1 MFETIVN
8 LETKQKGLERN
19 YLEKANADQTIQRTA
34 FLLIKGMVELASLI
48 QGGAGGLPSF
58 LVQIFQCFGCTPNKC
73 SKFLK

>member
-48 QGGAGGLPSF
+48 QGGGRGAAF
-58 LVQIFQCFGCTPNKC
+58 IFGSNLSMFW
-73 SKFLK
+73 LHA

>member
-48 QGGAGGLPSF
+48 
-58 LVQIFQCFGCTPNKC
+58 
-73 SKFLK
+73 